1 MDNVRKDNNG
11 DGNVKMSGGDEQC
24 RVKRGRCEVH
34 KLKGDKTE
42 TTTKKW
48 AKVKHTGW
56 VTRKTA
62 VWKCSYSNHDS
73 DVGGKTSF
81 PVGTVQ
87 SQLPNLRTQQGGSDI

>member
-48 AKVKHTGW
+48 AKFKHGYGW
-56 VTRKTA
+56 VTRKTVSENVFLIIVILTWVA
-62 VWKCSYSNHDS
+62 E
-73 DVGGKTSF
+73 
-81 PVGTVQ
+81 PVF
-87 SQLPNLRTQQGGSDI
+87 QLGRSEISCQI